1 MQNFLIKFLLLLS
14 TSLSLHST
22 LALPLSTAL
31 AENYQAVTQSDELAG
46 QHNTNAVLSN
56 FTSKHLTDKHFTDKQ
71 RSHSTLQKSLL
82 TLLQQTPNDSLVYK
96 LFISAIN
103 ALDINIT
110 HVDAQSDAKQLYQEQ
125 QSVYADILGTQ
136 HTSYTQ
142 KNCYKAK
149 LQRQQSIS

>member
-14 TSLSLHST
+14 TSLSLHSAF
-22 LALPLSTAL
+22 ALPLSTAL
-31 AENYQAVTQSDELAG
+31 AEDYQAVVQSDELAG

-56 FTSKHLTDKHFTDKQ
+56 FTDKHFTDKQ

-82 TLLQQTPNDSLVYK
+82 TLLQQTPHDSLVYK

-103 ALDINIT
+103 ELSLNIT
-110 HVDAQSDAKQLYQEQ
+110 QVHAQSFTKQLYQEQ

-149 LQRQQSIS
+149 LQRQHSLS